1 MSPYPIVPGGLL
13 AADEFKLRAFE
24 RPMQRFTRGLL
35 PNGARFTI
43 LHDEISSPDAEHL
56 KGESLAIDR
65 GGVHEAAAASRSV
78 SCQNGYLPNDI
89 VDEVARH

>member
-1 MSPYPIVPGGLL
+1 ML
-13 AADEFKLRAFE
+13 AADQFKLVAFE
-24 RPMQRFTRGLL
+24 RPVERFAGGLL
-35 PNGARFTI
+35 PESTRFAI
-43 LHDEISSPDAEHL
+43 LHNHVPSPDAEHL